1 MRTARRTPSSA
12 ATDLRPVAV
21 LVGIALALR
30 LPALLATRHLSFDD
44 GVYGASAVA
53 MRDGE
58 IPFRDVFSSQGP
70 LFLPLV
76 WLADRA
82 GLRTLDAPRVLALAA
97 GAGLVA
103 ATWAAARALRL
114 SPGAALLAAGLVATS
129 GSVLWVT
136 GPLTSDGPALALAT
150 AAVALALAHSRSPSA
165 RLALLAGLALG
176 AAVSVKSLLVA
187 AAVPVGLAL
196 LRERRHLGAAG
207 AAAVAVGLL
216 TTLPFGPAAVWDQ
229 SVAYHLEAAG
239 ARTPVANVTKATS
252 TLADR
257 DLPLLVAVA
266 GVGAVLA
273 ARSYRRSKTAHSAPF
288 ERRLEK
294 AGERGLQPTLLVA
307 TWVGATTAILLLE
320 HPLWRNHLAHLVPP
334 AVLLV
339 GAGADAVLAHADM
352 GRRQAAVL
360 ALALALVVPYHLAHT
375 RPVLWPARPARAEAA
390 ARADLVALPP
400 GAWAISDEPGLV
412 WREGRRTPG
421 DLVDTSVLRI
431 DSGRITAASLAAEAA
446 DPRVCAVLVWSSR
459 FGRLTELPA
468 LLEGYREARRYG
480 GPRVLYVKEPCA

>member
-1 MRTARRTPSSA
+1 MRTARHTLSSA

-21 LVGIALALR
+21 VVGIALALR

-76 WLADRA
+76 WLADLA
-82 GLRTLDAPRVLALAA
+82 GLRTLDAPRLLALAA

-103 ATWAAARALRL
+103 ATWVAARALRL
-114 SPGAALLAAGLVATS
+114 SPSAALLAAGLVVTS
-129 GSVLWVT
+129 GSVLWIT

-150 AAVALALAHSRSPSA
+150 AAVALALAYSRSPSA

-196 LRERRHLGAAG
+196 LRERHHLGTAV

-229 SVAYHLEAAG
+229 SVAYHLDAAG
-239 ARTPVANVTKATS
+239 PRTPVANATKAAS

-257 DLPLLVAVA
+257 DLPLLVAIA
-266 GVGAVLA
+266 GAAMAALA
-273 ARSYRRSKTAHSAPF
+273 ARRRPTGAPRVGF
-288 ERRLEK
+288 V
-294 AGERGLQPTLLVA
+294 VA
-307 TWVGATTAILLLE
+307 WLGATAAILLLE
-320 HPLWRNHLAHLVPP
+320 HPLWRNHLAHLVPSI
-334 AVLLV
+334 ALLV
-339 GAGADAVLAHADM
+339 AAGADATRARM
-352 GRRQAAVL
+352 AA
-360 ALALALVVPYHLAHT
+360 ALGVALALVVPYHLAHT
-375 RPVLWPARPARAEAA
+375 RPILWPAAPAGAEAA
-390 ARADLVALPP
+390 ARADLAALPP

-412 WREGRRTPG
+412 WREGRRTPAH
-421 DLVDTSVLRI
+421 LVDTSVLRI
-431 DSGRITAASLAAEAA
+431 ESDRITAASLAAEGA

-459 FGRLTELPA
+459 FGRLAELPA
-468 LLEGYREARRYG
+468 LLEGYRETRRYG
-480 GPRVLYVKEPCA
+480 GPRVLYVKEGCRPD